1 MHIRSALIAGTALVQ
16 TAVAA
21 SVQAKNV
28 IYIVPDGYG
37 PASQNMARDLASLVE
52 TGTTGSNPEIQELPV
67 DNLVPQFTSYLS
79 KCSENS

>member
-1 MHIRSALIAGTALVQ
+1 MHIRTAITAGAALVQ

-37 PASQNMARDLASLVE
+37 PASQNMARDLMSLVDS
-52 TGTTGSNPEIQELPV
+52 GTTGSNPKIDELPV
-67 DNLVPQFTSYLS
+67 DDLVSRF
-79 KCSENS
+79 